1 MSDDLSEPYEYCLN
15 VVATDSEGQ
24 SSRVSFQLNILKRE
38 NEGMTE
44 ECQLFNEESNNLYNN
59 EFKPIEK
66 QKEEKDL
73 FYFTSTTTTIQ
84 LTNNKIEEEK
94 ITTIPLIISSEP
106 SIPAKPVFVHKIIGD
121 STLSPL
127 TTLKGKLAT
136 VGDSLLEKEL
146 KGNETENIYS
156 LASTSILPPLEE
168 SPLTNL
174 RTAQPHRFST
184 RQQSGSLKIAGLS
197 GGGVGTRIG
206 QNNVDNIYTLIIR
219 VFLDNNKLISDA
231 RIRLTVMKFSNDDN
245 RIWEIGYKNKPSAD
259 P

>member
-1 MSDDLSEPYEYCLN
+1 MNSTLSIVPSTGDIVLSDDLSEPYEYCLN

-24 SSRVSFQLNILKRE
+24 SSR
-38 NEGMTE
+38 
-44 ECQLFNEESNNLYNN
+44 
-59 EFKPIEK
+59 
-66 QKEEKDL
+66 
-73 FYFTSTTTTIQ
+73 
-84 LTNNKIEEEK
+84 
-94 ITTIPLIISSEP
+94 
-106 SIPAKPVFVHKIIGD
+106 
-121 STLSPL
+121 
-127 TTLKGKLAT
+127 GKLAT

-174 RTAQPHRFST
+174 RTAQPHRFNT

-219 VFLDNNKLISDA
+219 GRKINGSVSGIQRESKNGDMASQASATTMAEMACRLRSTKPIWALICDMA
-231 RIRLTVMKFSNDDN
+231 KTVYRSTMIN
-245 RIWEIGYKNKPSAD
+245 A
-259 P
+259 

>member
-1 MSDDLSEPYEYCLN
+1 LSDDLLEPYEYCLN

-24 SSRVSFQLNILKRE
+24 SSRVPFQLNILKRE
-38 NEGMTE
+38 NEGME
-44 ECQLFNEESNNLYNN
+44 EQCQLFNEESNNLYNN

-66 QKEEKDL
+66 QKEEKDF

-106 SIPAKPVFVHKIIGD
+106 SISAKPIFVHKIVGD

-136 VGDSLLEKEL
+136 VGDSLLENEL

-168 SPLTNL
+168 SPLNNL
-174 RTAQPHRFST
+174 RTVQPHRFST

-206 QNNVDNIYTLIIR
+206 QNNVDNIYILIIR
-219 VFLDNNKLISDA
+219 DS
-231 RIRLTVMKFSNDDN
+231 FSLM
-245 RIWEIGYKNKPSAD
+245 RESV
-259 P
+259 